1 MSSTI
6 RVQVPLIPSQR
17 RKTLLVEIQ
26 KRQKVGGI
34 TDRRL
39 REDDPTMTPEEKALE
54 RFMKE
59 KQKKGKKS
67 AIFDL
72 EDSEEEEDL
81 GGLTHLGRPLS
92 IAKGDPR
99 DDFKEPISE
108 EDETDREGA
117 DRGSKR
123 MRLSKDYAEQLD
135 RDNEA
140 EVRLER
146 LKTRDE
152 VLKEVIAKSKLHKYE
167 RRKKKEDDDHLRA
180 ELDGGLADVFALLRG
195 RPPKSEAKPSF
206 EPTMNPD
213 RAALL
218 NGKGREEADKEY
230 DERLRQMQ
238 FDVRA
243 RPSTRTKSE
252 AEKAEEE
259 AKKLKDLE
267 EQRLRRMEGND
278 SDGDE
283 DIRPGEGDDDFVDDG
298 FDAFGNHTGMDVADQ
313 ELMGRSEIEDT
324 GSLKS
329 SPLVTSIQKQL
340 GVEDEDDFILDS
352 NLIATESDPEP
363 AESEDS
369 NVDTDGKETDEEEWE
384 FEEDPS
390 VGEAIGMSLG
400 GQNGEHS
407 HKNNVSTPL
416 PASFSCPQ
424 SLPDFLRI
432 VQNVATIEM
441 VPKVIQIIRASHDP
455 QLANGNKEK
464 LETLSAVLVEYIS
477 YPLNRESRPSFKVVE
492 QLIRHVHS
500 LAKSFPTKTS
510 EAFRNHLGTIQK
522 ERPLALNPGDL
533 VLLTGLG
540 TIFPTS
546 DHYHQVTGPAM
557 LSMTRYLEH
566 AIPKTVADLAKG
578 TYLATLCLRYQR
590 LSKRYI
596 PEVVNYILNAIQALS
611 PQPSQK
617 PFGLNPIRDNP
628 EVLRIGYFG
637 EATDAK
643 RKSNFW
649 DIVLNQNH
657 ADVESV
663 KLSILK
669 TNLSLIAII
678 MDLWIGKTAY
688 QEIIAPF
695 LVAIEHLQAKKCRTK
710 LPAALNESIHNLYQQ
725 LSASLS
731 QAARNR
737 RPLAL
742 HNHRPL
748 PIKSSIPKFEVDY
761 HPEKYYDVDRERAE
775 SGKLKAEHKRERKGA
790 LRELRK
796 DSRFIAREEL
806 REKKEKDEA
815 YEKKYRRL
823 IAEIQGQE
831 GKEAKEYEREKRA
844 RKGKR

>member
-1 MSSTI
+1 
-6 RVQVPLIPSQR
+6 
-17 RKTLLVEIQ
+17 
-26 KRQKVGGI
+26 
-34 TDRRL
+34 
-39 REDDPTMTPEEKALE
+39 MTPEEKALE

-72 EDSEEEEDL
+72 EDSEEEDL

-108 EDETDREGA
+108 EDETDSEGA

-123 MRLSKDYAEQLD
+123 MRLSEDYAEQLNG
-135 RDNEA
+135 DNEA

-146 LKTRDE
+146 PKTREE

-167 RRKKKEDDDHLRA
+167 RQKLKEDDDQLRA
-180 ELDGGLADVFALLRG
+180 ELDGGLANVFALLRG

-238 FDVRA
+238 FDARA
-243 RPSTRTKSE
+243 RPSTRTKTE

-259 AKKLKDLE
+259 AKKLRDLE

-278 SDGDE
+278 SDSDGE
-283 DIRPGEGDDDFVDDG
+283 FRPGEGDDDFVDDG
-298 FDAFGNHTGMDVADQ
+298 FDAFGNNIGTEPASQDH
-313 ELMGRSEIEDT
+313 IESLENEET
-324 GSLKS
+324 SSLKNG
-329 SPLVTSIQKQL
+329 PWMTSNQPQL

-352 NLIATESDPEP
+352 SLIATESDPEP
-363 AESEDS
+363 ADSEDS
-369 NVDTDGKETDEEEWE
+369 NADTNGKETDEKEWE
-384 FEEDPS
+384 FGEDLS
-390 VGEAIGMSLG
+390 ANEAVGMSSR
-400 GQNGEHS
+400 GQNSEHS
-407 HKNNVSTPL
+407 YGVSDSTRL
-416 PASFSCPQ
+416 PVSFSCPQ
-424 SLPDFLRI
+424 SLPEFLHI
-432 VQNVATIEM
+432 TQNIPTVEL
-441 VPKVIQIIRASHDP
+441 PKVIQRIRASHNP
-455 QLANGNKEK
+455 KLANGNKEK
-464 LETLSAVLVEYIS
+464 LEALPSVLVQYIS
-477 YPLNRESRPSFKVVE
+477 YLLNRESRPSFKTIE
-492 QLIRHVHS
+492 QLIRHEHS
-500 LAKSFPTKTS
+500 LAKSFPVKAS
-510 EAFRNHLGTIQK
+510 EEFRNHLRTIQK
-522 ERPLALNPGDL
+522 ERPLSLTPGDM
-533 VLLTGLG
+533 VLFTAIE

-557 LSMTRYLEH
+557 LLMTRYLEH
-566 AIPKTVADLAKG
+566 ATPKTVADLAKG
-578 TYLATLCLRYQR
+578 TYLGTLCLRYQR

-596 PEVVNYILNAIQALS
+596 PELVNYILHALQALS
-611 PQPSQK
+611 PDPPQK
-617 PFGLNPIRDNP
+617 PFGLNPVHESP
-628 EVLRIGYFG
+628 EFLRIGYYG
-637 EATDAK
+637 KATDAE
-643 RKSNFW
+643 RKLNFW
-649 DIVLNQNH
+649 DIVLEQNST
-657 ADVESV
+657 DVENV
-663 KLSILK
+663 KTGLLR
-669 TNLSLIAII
+669 TNLSLIAIV

-695 LVAIEHLQAKKCRTK
+695 LVALEHLQAKKCRTK
-710 LPAALNESIHNLYQQ
+710 LPVTLNESIHNLYQE

-742 HNHRPL
+742 HNHKPL